1 MVNKRSVTL
10 KEKIM
15 YGVLTAVAGT
25 LTVIAFM
32 CVLLSSVAPSFCT
45 DLFPVHTSSV
55 GSLKDNIK
63 VENTAVP
70 MGSVIDN
77 SHNSSTKAGNGS
89 VNGNTGSG
97 SAVNNANGDSS
108 TSSSGGTD
116 SSSAGTGGSGTA
128 SVSTGSSGGTD
139 SSSSTG
145 ASNGSSSTGRTQST
159 CFGGEGHCY
168 AGY

>member
-70 MGSVIDN
+70 MGSSIIPIIHPPKPAMEVLMVILAVVAP
-77 SHNSSTKAGNGS
+77 STMPMAIQAP
-89 VNGNTGSG
+89 
-97 SAVNNANGDSS
+97 AVVVVLIA
-108 TSSSGGTD
+108 
-116 SSSAGTGGSGTA
+116 AVLEQA
-128 SVSTGSSGGTD
+128 AAVLLL
-139 SSSSTG
+139 
-145 ASNGSSSTGRTQST
+145 
-159 CFGGEGHCY
+159 
-168 AGY
+168 